1 MSDVG
6 NLSDKVIMGN
16 TIEQYRQ
23 VTGSFHP
30 TGRMQYIKTCR
41 NSQEDT
47 NVHGRRALLLSLVL
61 LSILLLRAG
70 VEANPGNHHNI
81 ITHITK
87 IPIILIYHRDPPI
100 TKLHMF

>member
-1 MSDVG
+1 MSDVD

-30 TGRMQYIKTCR
+30 TGRMHDIKTGR
-41 NSQEDT
+41 KSQEDT
-47 NVHGRRALLLSLVL
+47 NVNGRRALLLPSAL
-61 LSILLLRAG
+61 LGILLLRAG

-87 IPIILIYHRDPPI
+87 THIILI
-100 TKLHMF
+100 